1 MTRKRGVMLRKVL
14 ATATAIGIMFITT
27 GCMKLNLDLTVNKD
41 DTVSGAMVIAY
52 SNDALALAESM
63 GSASSL
69 NTDSLISEQPGMT
82 VAPYK
87 DDNYTG
93 SKITFDAK
101 PFSDFSTG
109 TTAGAL
115 SFKREGNIV
124 SVTGSIDMSGGDPSS
139 IEQAKNNPLTSGLFD
154 KSDIA
159 VSITMPGKITSKTGI
174 IEGNKVTFKGQLGD
188 NIVIDAQSEDSAGLD
203 VMTIAIGGGALA
215 VAAAGA
221 TFLILK
227 RRKTPKVEAA
237 SSPAQFD
244 TWE

>member
-1 MTRKRGVMLRKVL
+1 MRKIL
-14 ATATAIGIMFITT
+14 ATIAAFTAVLITS

-41 DTVSGAMVIAY
+41 DTVSGALIIAY

-82 VAPYK
+82 VAAYK

-101 PFSDFSTG
+101 PFSEFSTG

-115 SFKREGNIV
+115 NFKREGNIV

-154 KSDIA
+154 KSDIS
-159 VSITMPGKITSKTGI
+159 VSITMPGKITSKTGV

-188 NIVIDAQSEDSAGLD
+188 NIVIDVQSDDSAGLD
-203 VMTIAIGGGALA
+203 VATIAIAGGAIA
-215 VAAAGA
+215 VLAAGA
-221 TFLILK
+221 TFLLI
-227 RRKTPKVEAA
+227 RRKKSPKLEAA
-237 SSPAQFD
+237 SAPNQFD